1 MKAFVAMILLVLSFG
16 FSAFGELT
24 KEDLEAIRS
33 IVNDEIAKSEKTIN
47 ARITGVDKRLGDMKA
62 MMIALMALIVV
73 AVTVP
78 AAIVYR
84 RDNQRQVTSQQQA
97 LVKWLL
103 NEMLRWN
110 LTKCILEK
118 NSDSEI
124 KGNA

>member
-1 MKAFVAMILLVLSFG
+1 MKVLIATVLLVLFFG

-47 ARITGVDKRLGDMKA
+47 AQITGIDKRLGDMKA

-73 AVTVP
+73 AVTAP

-84 RDNQRQVTSQQQA
+84 RDNQRQVASQQQVA
-97 LVKWLL
+97 
-103 NEMLRWN
+103 NEMAGKQDTEMGPSQVHTR
-110 LTKCILEK
+110 KK
-118 NSDSEI
+118 
-124 KGNA
+124 

>member
-1 MKAFVAMILLVLSFG
+1 MKVLIATVLLVLFFG
-16 FSAFGELT
+16 FSAFSELT

-47 ARITGVDKRLGDMKA
+47 AQITGIDKRLGDIKA

-84 RDNQRQVTSQQQA
+84 RDNQQQATSQQQIP
-97 LVKWLL
+97 
-103 NEMLRWN
+103 NEMAAKRDAAIGTSQVH
-110 LTKCILEK
+110 TKEK
-118 NSDSEI
+118 
-124 KGNA
+124 

>member
-1 MKAFVAMILLVLSFG
+1 MKVLVAMILLALSFG

-47 ARITGVDKRLGDMKA
+47 AQITGLDKRLGDMKT

-78 AAIVYR
+78 TAIAYK
-84 RDNQRQVTSQQQA
+84 RDNQPQVTSQQQVA
-97 LVKWLL
+97 
-103 NEMLRWN
+103 NEMAAKRDAGVGPQQVH
-110 LTKCILEK
+110 TRKK
-118 NSDSEI
+118 
-124 KGNA
+124 